1 MVRHFIETN
10 TITPKNNSSKTPHLR
25 GFFIFDTM
33 RNTVALIIS
42 LILLVG
48 CSFNPD
54 PIRSAFK
61 EDDFL
66 RSIVKD
72 KDNYEIQILY
82 TEVSKNNLGQTE
94 FSDFKFQLNDEKYFY
109 PASTIK
115 LPIAVMALSK
125 INELRAKGST
135 ISPKSKIKLSLINN
149 NQEIILKDSITS
161 FQNLIA
167 DVFLVSDNSASNVL
181 IDFIGYN
188 YFNSSMSNLGF
199 ENTYLNHKFNPDPF
213 VDSTW
218 VISTLDNEI
227 ISSNANQI
235 TVLATSNIFNLKK
248 GEKRFIDGE
257 IKNESL
263 DFSSKNRSSL
273 TDMHNIIKNLIY
285 PEISFS
291 KFNLNVEDYD
301 FLRYWMSRFT
311 YEDLGAKYIGDAKF
325 FNSYNKFFIHGT
337 DTILNNTDIRVYN
350 KIGQAYGTSTD
361 SGYIKNY
368 KEDVEFFL
376 TATIYTNKNKIIND
390 NIYEYGETAI
400 PFLSR
405 LSKALYKNLL
415 D

>member
-1 MVRHFIETN
+1 
-10 TITPKNNSSKTPHLR
+10 
-25 GFFIFDTM
+25 M
-33 RNTVALIIS
+33 RKVYVVLIS
-42 LILLVG
+42 ILLLTG
-48 CSFNPD
+48 CSLRSD

-61 EDDFL
+61 GDDFL
-66 RSIVKD
+66 RSIVKN

-82 TEVSKNNLGQTE
+82 TEVSKNSVGQAE
-94 FSDFKFQLNDEKYFY
+94 FSDFQFQLNDEKYFY

-115 LPIAVMALSK
+115 LPITVLALSK
-125 INELRAKGST
+125 INELRAEGSN

-149 NQEIILKDSITS
+149 KNEIILKDSITS

-181 IDFIGYN
+181 IDFIGFN

-213 VDSTW
+213 VDSSW
-218 VISTLDNEI
+218 RISTLDNEI
-227 ISSNANQI
+227 ISSNENQM
-235 TVLATSNIFNLKK
+235 TVLASNNISNLKK
-248 GEKRFIDGE
+248 GEKRFINGE

-273 TDMHNIIKNLIY
+273 TDMHNIMKNLIY
-285 PEISFS
+285 PEISIF

-311 YEDLGAKYIGDAKF
+311 YEDLGAKYIGDSKF

-337 DTILNNTDIRVYN
+337 DTILNNTDTRVYN

-361 SGYIKNY
+361 SAYIKNY
-368 KEDVEFFL
+368 KEDLEFFL

-390 NIYEYGETAI
+390 NIYEYGDTAI
-400 PFLSR
+400 PFLSK
-405 LSKALYKNLL
+405 LSKALYKNLA